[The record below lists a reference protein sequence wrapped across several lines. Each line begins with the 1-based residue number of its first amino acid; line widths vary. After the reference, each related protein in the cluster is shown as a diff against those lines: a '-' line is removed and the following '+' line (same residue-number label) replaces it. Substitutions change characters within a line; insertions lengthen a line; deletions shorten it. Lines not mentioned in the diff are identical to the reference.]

1 MLTVFCL
8 PDLSLAAHEFFLF
21 RLFFHLSKLL
31 ELLLGT
37 SNFLLR
43 PFLSFGESLFIYDTI
58 HRLICASPKHN
69 GFSWFVS
76 LRFFSFEDP
85 VMLPLHYFSHLTIYL
100 FALIIAH
107 RLSSGFL
114 YSLRDPESYITS
126 ILTYG
131 VHDLLFFRLVH
142 FRLMDALI

>member
-8 PDLSLAAHEFFLF
+8 PGLSPAAHEFFLV

-43 PFLSFGESLFIYDTI
+43 PFLSLGESLFIYDTI

-76 LRFFSFEDP
+76 LRFFSFENP
-85 VMLPLHYFSHLTIYL
+85 VMLPLHYFFHLAIDL
-100 FALIIAH
+100 FALVIAH
-107 RLSSGFL
+107 RLLSGFL
-114 YSLRDPESYITS
+114 YSLRNPRSYIIS

-131 VHDLLFFRLVH
+131 IHSLLLFCSVH
-142 FRLMDALI
+142 FHLMDALF